1 MSATAPHQKKPNLD
15 SVTTINQDG
24 SRYFLHPA
32 DVRGG
37 FTKWR
42 RYVGALLLF
51 IYVAMPWIPI
61 NGHPAVFFDLANRR
75 FHLLGLTFVTE
86 DLWLAFFLLT
96 GLGFGLFY
104 ITALAGRLWCGWT
117 CPYTV
122 FLEHIYRRIE
132 RMIDGDAPARRK
144 LDAAPWTS
152 EKIAK
157 RTIKHALFFLVSAA
171 IAHVFLSYFVSIPR
185 LYEYMQQSPLAHA
198 KAFGV
203 VTFLTF
209 ALYGS
214 FAWFREQF
222 CIILCPYGRIQS
234 ALTDDNT
241 MVIGY
246 DANRGEPRGKPK
258 DPNAGDCINCS
269 RCVQVCPTGIDI
281 RNGLQLECIGCAAC
295 VDACNEVMVKLDRP
309 KGLVRY
315 DSYNGLTGKARKI
328 IRPRII
334 LYTGFL
340 LLGATV
346 LTLFVSGLHSAD
358 AEVSRLVGQ
367 PFYANEEGV
376 RNQFELRMVNKR
388 NEEVTFTV
396 QAIDA
401 PKGLKLNGVETA
413 ITVPAQG
420 EITRPFFAIIPAAD
434 YSGRF
439 PLKVEITVQPGD
451 IQIEN
456 EISFLGPS
464 VYAFKEQLEA
474 AKSDPTPEAET
485 PAPQ

>member
-1 MSATAPHQKKPNLD
+1 MSTRKVQKKPNLD
-15 SVTTINQDG
+15 SVTTINEDG

-32 DVRGG
+32 DVRGS

-42 RYVGALLLF
+42 RVVGAFLLL
-51 IYVAMPWIPI
+51 IYVALPWIPI
-61 NGHPAVFFDLANRR
+61 NGYPAVFFNLAERR
-75 FHLLGLTFVTE
+75 FHLFGLTFVTE

-132 RMIDGDAPARRK
+132 RFIDGDAPARRK
-144 LDAAPWTS
+144 LDAAPWTG
-152 EKIAK
+152 EKITK
-157 RTIKHALFFLVSAA
+157 RVIKHSLYFLVSAA

-185 LYEYMQQSPLAHA
+185 LYEYMQQSPVANA

-203 VTFLTF
+203 VTFLTL

-222 CIILCPYGRIQS
+222 CIIMCPYGRIQS

-246 DANRGEPRGKPK
+246 DANRGEPRGKAS
-258 DPNAGDCINCS
+258 DSNNGDCINCS

-295 VDACNEVMVKLDRP
+295 VDACDEIMEKLDRP

-315 DSYNGLTGKARKI
+315 DSLNGLAGKARQI

-340 LLGATV
+340 MLGAVV

-358 AEVSRLVGQ
+358 AEVGRLVGQ
-367 PFYANEEGV
+367 PFYVNDQGV

-388 NEEVTFTV
+388 NEEATFKV
-396 QAIDA
+396 HAVDP
-401 PKGLKLNGVETA
+401 PKGLELSGVEKA
-413 ITVPAQG
+413 FVVPPQG
-420 EITRPFFAIIPAAD
+420 EVTRPFFANLPAVD
-434 YSGRF
+434 YKGRF
-439 PLKVEITVQPGD
+439 TLKFEITVQPGD
-451 IQIEN
+451 ITIDS
-456 EISFLGPS
+456 EIVFLGPS
-464 VYAFKEQLEA
+464 AYQFKEQLEA
-474 AKSDPTPEAET
+474 QKKAAEN
-485 PAPQ
+485 PAPKP